1 MRQLTRLLQGDWAGT
16 SFATSGCGPSTCE
29 DCEFITTPF
38 IPAPTKLTHR
48 AVVNNNPASFAE
60 AYWEINSL
68 RIYT

>member
-29 DCEFITTPF
+29 DCEFIIIRFVFLRTV
-38 IPAPTKLTHR
+38 LTHR